1 MCLES
6 YDNASVTPSLVTL
19 VGQITGTSDLP
30 FIGSHLL
37 SSVCYQ
43 FEVMANRPHQSLI
56 YRITDADTRPDSVSL
71 FRSLWEVP
79 DLLSC
84 TADGSSC
91 PGGGGGGGE
100 GGGSFLVIFWRGTGG
115 TRAGRE
121 KSE

>member
-1 MCLES
+1 M
-6 YDNASVTPSLVTL
+6 TMPPSLVTL

-30 FIGSHLL
+30 FIGSHML

-91 PGGGGGGGE
+91 PGGGGGSGGGE
-100 GGGSFLVIFWRGTGG
+100 GGRVIFSNFLARD
-115 TRAGRE
+115 RRDKGRP
-121 KSE
+121 